1 MKKTALAVMVG
12 TLAMAG
18 TAHSETELGVG
29 LGLYKM
35 DSSRDVDND
44 VAGKISL
51 GYRYDSMPWGAEIA
65 YTDVSAEDDADASFD
80 ASLFQVD
87 GLYHFD
93 KQGGWEP
100 YLAAGIG
107 EIRTDSSSGKDSDGF
122 INFGGGA
129 RYALSSGLDLRAD
142 LRSIRT
148 DDTDANDM
156 VATLSLI
163 FKLGEKDSGLM
174 PVNEDI
180 PLPQGPIDSDGDGVM
195 DPSDLCPDTPAGTPV
210 DAAGCPLDSDADGVT
225 DDKDQCPDTAPG
237 LKVDSSGCPMLG
249 SEVVSFNLDVEFET
263 DSAQIRPGFQEDI
276 EDLAEFLTEFANT
289 QVLLGGHT
297 DSVGSA
303 AYNQTL
309 SQKRADAVKRALVW
323 QGIDASRIEAV
334 GFGEARPIADN
345 ATRAGRE
352 QNRRVVASVSAV
364 VQKDQMK

>member
-12 TLAMAG
+12 SLAMAG

-51 GYRYDSMPWGAEIA
+51 GHRYDSTPWGAEIA
-65 YTDVSAEDDADASFD
+65 YTDVSAEDAADESFD

-107 EIRTDSSSGKDSDGF
+107 EIRTDSSAGKDSDGF

-129 RYALSSGLDLRAD
+129 RYALSTGLDLRAD

-163 FKLGEKDSGLM
+163 FKLGAKDAGLM

-180 PLPQGPIDSDGDGVM
+180 PLPEGPFDSDG
-195 DPSDLCPDTPAGTPV
+195 
-210 DAAGCPLDSDADGVT
+210 DGVT
-225 DDKDQCPDTAPG
+225 DDKDQCLDTSPG
-237 LKVDSSGCPMLG
+237 LKVDAEGCPMLG

-276 EDLAEFLTEFANT
+276 EDLAAFLTEFANT

-323 QGIDASRIEAV
+323 QGIDAGRIETV

-345 ATRAGRE
+345 STRAGRE

-364 VQKDQMK
+364 VKKDQMK

>member
-1 MKKTALAVMVG
+1 
-12 TLAMAG
+12 MAG
-18 TAHSETELGVG
+18 TVHSETELGVG

-35 DSSRDVDND
+35 DSSRNVDND

-51 GYRYDSMPWGAEIA
+51 GHRYDSSPWGAEIA
-65 YTDVSAEDDADASFD
+65 YTDVSAEDDADESFD
-80 ASLFQVD
+80 ASLVQVD

-100 YLAAGIG
+100 YLAAGVG
-107 EIRTDSSSGKDSDGF
+107 EIRTESSAGKDSDGF

-142 LRSIRT
+142 VRSIRT

-180 PLPQGPIDSDGDGVM
+180 PLSEGPLDSDGDGVM
-195 DPSDLCPDTPAGTPV
+195 DPSDLCSDTPAGAPV

-237 LKVDSSGCPMLG
+237 L
-249 SEVVSFNLDVEFET
+249 N
-263 DSAQIRPGFQEDI
+263 
-276 EDLAEFLTEFANT
+276 
-289 QVLLGGHT
+289 
-297 DSVGSA
+297 
-303 AYNQTL
+303 
-309 SQKRADAVKRALVW
+309 
-323 QGIDASRIEAV
+323 
-334 GFGEARPIADN
+334 
-345 ATRAGRE
+345 
-352 QNRRVVASVSAV
+352 VVASVSAV